1 MTEKKFE
8 MEYQEGDYNC
18 DKCGVL
24 GSFDNGT
31 MLGRTGLDNVDV
43 VFGKH
48 FALCNDC
55 INKNEKI

>member
-1 MTEKKFE
+1 

-24 GSFDNGT
+24 GSFVDGT
-31 MLGRTGLDNVDV
+31 MLGRTGLDDIDV
-43 VFGKH
+43 VFGEH

-55 INKNEKI
+55 INKEDK